1 METIFRTRIKSIV
14 ILFLLFLI
22 SCSMPVLSEN
32 RYLDTLTIHGMNIT
46 KIDKF
51 VDRLEIRCSKIGK
64 EDTITLIEYY
74 NQKLGRNILTNRQL
88 SIGDSLIVN
97 YAVVY
102 WKNIKT
108 PKNWYYFYNYVKF
121 ADSLLSIPILKSYRS
136 PKKKRFK
143 CVANGNFAVLNGL
156 LIEYSKKEIPYFRN

>member
-1 METIFRTRIKSIV
+1 MIISKNLKFSVRILIV
-14 ILFLLFLI
+14 FIVLI
-22 SCSMPVLSEN
+22 GHPIRSEN

-46 KIDKF
+46 KIDRF
-51 VDRLEIRCSKIGK
+51 VARLEIRCSKIGK

-102 WKNIKT
+102 WKNVKT

-121 ADSLLSIPILKSYRS
+121 ADSLLSIPILQSYRS

-143 CVANGNFAVLNGL
+143 SVANGNFAVLNGL